1 MTNDP
6 EAPSP
11 ATELVPLLPL
21 RNAVLFPAA
30 VVPINVG
37 RARSVKLIEDLSS
50 SGTRLIGVITQRQ
63 PDTEDPT
70 GADLYAV
77 GTLARVVKVIKL
89 GTTNYS
95 VVLQGLCRFTLQD
108 VAVEVP
114 YLKGNIVRHTEALTR
129 SAEIEQLTLELR
141 TTAKAL
147 AEHSPPVPREVG
159 TVAESA
165 GDPGALA
172 DLVALHL
179 PAPQVTPTD
188 RQKVLETFAID
199 ERLKLSNTLARKV
212 LGVHKVRKEIQT
224 IVSGEMG
231 RSEREDI
238 LRAQLKTIKEEL
250 GENDESEEEL
260 DQLRERIAKAKLPVD
275 VERAVRRQ
283 LGRLRAMQPHSAE
296 YQVTRQYV
304 EWIVDLPW
312 SKMSEDKF
320 DVEAV
325 KRALDEDHYG
335 LEKIKR
341 RVVEYIA
348 VRKIRRDK
356 KGPILC
362 FVGPPG
368 TGKTSL
374 AKSIAR
380 SVGRQL
386 VRISLGGVRDEA
398 EIRGHRRTYVGAL
411 PGRIIQ
417 AMKKAKVLN
426 PVLVLD
432 EVDKMGTDQRGDPAS
447 ALLEVL
453 DPEQNNSFVDHF
465 IDQPYD
471 LSNVMF
477 VCTANDKSAI
487 PAALLDRMEVID
499 IAGYTRTEKLHIAR
513 DYLAPRSLS
522 DHGLTPDRLEW
533 SDSGYAALIEGYT
546 REAGVRSLTREIGA
560 VCRAVAVRL
569 AAGEDVHEVGDEAFV
584 QRVLGPPK
592 FLRESAEREPT
603 VGVVTGLAY
612 TPVGGDILFI
622 EASRMPGKGN
632 PIITGSLGNVM
643 KESAATAMSFVR
655 SRVKELGIDET
666 IMATSD
672 LHVHVPKGGTPKD
685 GPSAGIALVTAIVSR
700 LTNRPVRADLAMTGE
715 VTLRGIVL
723 PIGGVK
729 EKVLAAHRAGIKH
742 VLLPTRNLKDL
753 EEIPEEVRRE
763 LTIDFVARVGQ
774 VLEYALLPAIDVASP
789 PASPSIS
796 GGADGD
802 SDSPQSQ

>member
-6 EAPSP
+6 NAPP
-11 ATELVPLLPL
+11 LAAELVPLLPL

-37 RARSVKLIEDLSS
+37 RARSVKLIEDLAA
-50 SGTRLIGVITQRQ
+50 SGTRIIGVITQRH

-70 GADLYAV
+70 AGDLYSV

-95 VVLQGLCRFTLQD
+95 VVLQGLGRFTLSE
-108 VAVEVP
+108 VVTEVP
-114 YLKGNIVRHTEALTR
+114 YLKGMVVRHTEALTR
-129 SAEIEQLTLELR
+129 TPEIEQLATELR
-141 TTAKAL
+141 ETAKAL

-165 GDPGALA
+165 ADPGALA

-199 ERLKLSNTLARKV
+199 ERLKLSQALAKKV
-212 LGVHKVRKEIQT
+212 LSVHRVRKEIQT
-224 IVSGEMG
+224 IVSGELG

-260 DQLRERIAKAKLPVD
+260 DQLRERIAKAKLPID

-283 LGRLRAMQPHSAE
+283 LGRLRAMQAHSAE

-320 DVEAV
+320 DVDAV

-348 VRKIRRDK
+348 VRKIRKDK

-368 TGKTSL
+368 VGKTSL

-380 SVGRQL
+380 SIGRQL

-417 AMKKAKVLN
+417 AMKKAKVMN
-426 PVLVLD
+426 PVIVLD

-453 DPEQNNSFVDHF
+453 DAEQNNTFMDHF

-477 VCTANDKSAI
+477 VCTANDRYAI
-487 PAALLDRMEVID
+487 PAALLDRMEVIE
-499 IAGYTRTEKLHIAR
+499 IAGYTRTEKLNIAR
-513 DYLAPRSLS
+513 DYLAPRALA

-533 SDSGYAALIEGYT
+533 NESGYEALIEGYT

-569 AAGEDVHEVGDEAFV
+569 AAGEDVHEPGDAAFI
-584 QRVLGPPK
+584 QKVLGPPK
-592 FLRESAEREPT
+592 YLRESAEREPT
-603 VGVVTGLAY
+603 IGVVTGLAY

-643 KESAATAMSFVR
+643 KESAATAMSYVR
-655 SRVKELGIDET
+655 SRTKQLGIDD
-666 IMATSD
+666 AVLQNSD

-700 LTNRPVRADLAMTGE
+700 LTNRPVRSDMAMTGE

-742 VLLPTRNLKDL
+742 VLLPTRNLRDL
-753 EEIPEEVRRE
+753 EDIPEEIRKD
-763 LTIDFVARVGQ
+763 LTIDFVARVEQ
-774 VLEYALLPAIDVASP
+774 VLEFALLPAEQVAAP
-789 PASPSIS
+789 PTPVGA
-796 GGADGD
+796 ADGE
-802 SDSPQSQ
+802 SDLTPAQ